1 MADGKFLESSKE
13 LHSEQMYVSWVTLKR
28 NLSTPSEVFK
38 TMNVLP
44 VAPRQVSWGNEGK
57 LQN

>member
-1 MADGKFLESSKE
+1 MSNIEKKP
-13 LHSEQMYVSWVTLKR
+13 
-28 NLSTPSEVFK
+28 LSTPSEVFK

-57 LQN
+57 LQS